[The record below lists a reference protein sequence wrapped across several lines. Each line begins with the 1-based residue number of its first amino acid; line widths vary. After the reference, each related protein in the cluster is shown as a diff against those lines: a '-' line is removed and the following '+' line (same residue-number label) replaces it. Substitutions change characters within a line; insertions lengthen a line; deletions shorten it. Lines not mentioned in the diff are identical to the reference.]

1 MIFTIYKIYYIIVI
15 QIITNYYKLLQ
26 INKNMRNIINISM
39 PKEMKDFINK
49 EIEEKQYSSVS
60 EFFRMLIRNYKEEEL
75 LKILQKSKN
84 TIKNTK
90 KITSLKELR

>member
-1 MIFTIYKIYYIIVI
+1 
-15 QIITNYYKLLQ
+15 
-26 INKNMRNIINISM
+26 MRNIINISI

-49 EIEEKQYSSVS
+49 EIKEKQYSSIS

-90 KITSLKELR
+90 KINSLKDLR